1 MYHLY
6 FKIVVLL
13 LLSFVI
19 CTVNASDVDLE
30 LQINID
36 ISEGVEFQQT
46 GKFSITLVNN
56 SSEDAGGGSALS
68 RPNDVLTSIVQQ
80 ASNGL
85 PDVFFRQNFAI
96 AQDCIFI
103 AVIGE
108 PVPGGTPTWGFDIA
122 FPVIPANS
130 TVTCYGI
137 YEIGFEQGERTITFS
152 ALTSIED
159 NDTNP
164 INNSIALVF
173 GIPPRIIPTTNIYSL
188 TFLIVL
194 ILIFGVFHL
203 VAFLEQQ
210 VQKNYS

>member
-1 MYHLY
+1 MCNTHL
-6 FKIVVLL
+6 KIIILL
-13 LLSFVI
+13 LLSLITYF
-19 CTVNASDVDLE
+19 AKAGEVDLE
-30 LQINID
+30 LQIDID
-36 ISEGVEFQQT
+36 LSMGVEFRQI
-46 GKFSITLVNN
+46 GEFSVTLINH

-68 RPNDVLTSIVQQ
+68 HPNDVLTSIVQQ
-80 ASNGL
+80 VNNGL

-96 AQDCIFI
+96 VQDCIFI
-103 AVIGE
+103 TVIGE

-164 INNSIALVF
+164 SNNSIALVF
-173 GIPPRIIPTTNIYSL
+173 GIPPIIIPTTNIYSL
-188 TFLIVL
+188 IFLIVL
-194 ILIFGVFHL
+194 ILIFGISRTSF
-203 VAFLEQQ
+203 ERT
-210 VQKNYS
+210 